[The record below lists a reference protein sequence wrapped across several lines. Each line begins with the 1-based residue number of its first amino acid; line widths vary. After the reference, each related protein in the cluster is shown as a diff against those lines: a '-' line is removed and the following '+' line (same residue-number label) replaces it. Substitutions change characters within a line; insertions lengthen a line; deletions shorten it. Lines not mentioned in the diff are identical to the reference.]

1 VVLESTYQIGSGVQ
15 CLDLLLLRLNPLS
28 QLREGR
34 DVEDVV
40 CNLLLGVLPGD
51 EDRRAES
58 RAPLS
63 ASPS

>member
-1 VVLESTYQIGSGVQ
+1 VQWLE
-15 CLDLLLLRLNPLS
+15 LLLHRLNPLS

-40 CNLLLGVLPGD
+40 RGLLLGVLLPGD

-58 RAPLS
+58 RGPPS